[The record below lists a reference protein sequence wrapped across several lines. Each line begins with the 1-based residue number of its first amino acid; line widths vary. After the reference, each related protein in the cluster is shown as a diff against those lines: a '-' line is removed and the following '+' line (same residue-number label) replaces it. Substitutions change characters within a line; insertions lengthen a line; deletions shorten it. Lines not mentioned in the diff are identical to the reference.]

1 MSCSAMPSY
10 FVAMAVH
17 RGWLLKRLLRVGE
30 RPSLAGW
37 RRDEA
42 QGNGGRELKTT
53 TTTHKK
59 RKADL
64 GHNNNNVHLLCAHQR
79 PGRSHDTY

>member
-30 RPSLAGW
+30 WPSLAGW

-42 QGNGGRELKTT
+42 QGNGGREGGGLYVTEGGDIRDHGLISKY
-53 TTTHKK
+53 
-59 RKADL
+59 
-64 GHNNNNVHLLCAHQR
+64 
-79 PGRSHDTY
+79 RSMTETREPVWPSGNGW